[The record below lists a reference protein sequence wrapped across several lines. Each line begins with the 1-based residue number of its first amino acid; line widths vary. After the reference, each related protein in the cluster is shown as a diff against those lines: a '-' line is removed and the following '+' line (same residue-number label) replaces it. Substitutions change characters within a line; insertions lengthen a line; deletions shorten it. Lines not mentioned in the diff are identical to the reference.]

1 MKLKVKGKLMKTAIE
16 DEVKKTSKKGGA
28 VTEDKKKSRK
38 KSTLPS
44 DTYEPLFPPTRVV
57 TKKTTSKE
65 GLPVIYGLEFKALRE
80 PDMGIPCIFISK
92 WIESPSY
99 TGFMKGGSF
108 QFPVSQGADI
118 VKHIQNLA
126 LKCEKAKIIE

>member
-1 MKLKVKGKLMKTAIE
+1 MKLKVKGKLMK
-16 DEVKKTSKKGGA
+16 DEVKNTPKKGGA

-44 DTYEPLFPPTRVV
+44 DAYEPLFPPTRVV

-65 GLPVIYGLEFKALRE
+65 GLPVIYGLEFKVLRE

-92 WIESPSY
+92 WIDSPSY
-99 TGFMKGGSF
+99 TGYMKGGSF
-108 QFPVSQGADI
+108 QFPVSQTLDI
-118 VKHIQNLA
+118 MEHIQNLA
-126 LKCEKAKIIE
+126 LKCEEAKIIE